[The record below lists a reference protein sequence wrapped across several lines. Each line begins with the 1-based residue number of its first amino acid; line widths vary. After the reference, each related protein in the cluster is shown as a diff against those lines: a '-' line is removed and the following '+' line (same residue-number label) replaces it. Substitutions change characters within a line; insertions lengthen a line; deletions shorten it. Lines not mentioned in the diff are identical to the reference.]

1 MRGIKSHMRHL
12 LIGCAA
18 GCVFGSFG
26 CTPTK
31 TLLDE
36 RFPPPGVDRTSQS
49 RETPESL
56 RVRKTPESL
65 PPRFHGPVVPAGGQ
79 NLPALAALE
88 QSQPAVVDEFVKLA
102 VTRNPRLA
110 RATIAIDAAQGRYLQ
125 AGLYPNPELAV
136 NWDEIGDRTGAGGIL
151 AAPKLT
157 QTIVTGHKLSLSQ
170 AVVAREVDQATLE
183 LVSERYA
190 VVSSVRAAFY
200 DAYTLQQR
208 AEVLKE
214 LVKLADDAAANGKS
228 LLEAKQI
235 ARLDMVQLEV
245 QQQQFRA
252 ELQAVEK
259 ELPAA
264 YRRLASVTGE
274 NGLNVPAVVGTFDGL
289 PAYDLEQTR
298 AAVLASH
305 PDIRTAKVGVDRA
318 QAAVRR
324 AEVEPIPNVSVYA
337 GYIRQ
342 FENKSHDG
350 AAGLS
355 MPIPVWNRNQGNI
368 HAAKAELGM
377 AIQTVGRVENE
388 LVGRVAVA
396 FQTYAA
402 ARQRAELYRVEIL
415 PRATETYELSMKAF
429 KGGQFEYLRVIQA
442 QRAVA
447 EAKLELNKSLGDAW
461 RSAAELSGLLL
472 EESWPGT
479 LGAPIKGPEMKPMP
493 KPLPPKGV
501 QEK

>member
-12 LIGCAA
+12 LIGC
-18 GCVFGSFG
+18 VFGSFG
-26 CTPTK
+26 CNPTK
-31 TLLDE
+31 SFLDE
-36 RFPPPGVDRTSQS
+36 RFPPPGAERSPQS

-56 RVRKTPESL
+56 PARKTPESL
-65 PPRFHGPVVPAGGQ
+65 PPRFNGPVVPAGGQ
-79 NLPALAALE
+79 NVPALAPLE
-88 QSQPAVVDEFVKLA
+88 QSQPAVVDEFVELA

-110 RATIAIDAAQGRYLQ
+110 RATIAIDAARGRYLQ

-136 NWDEIGDRTGAGGIL
+136 NWDEIGDRQDGRGIL
-151 AAPKLT
+151 TAPKLT
-157 QTIVTGHKLSLSQ
+157 QTIVTGKKLSLSQ
-170 AVVAREVDQATLE
+170 TVAAREVDQATLE
-183 LVSERYA
+183 LIGERYA
-190 VVSSVRAAFY
+190 VVAAVRAAFY
-200 DAYTLQQR
+200 EAYTLQR
-208 AEVLKE
+208 RYEVLGE
-214 LVKLADDAAANGKS
+214 LLKLADEAVANGKT
-228 LLEAKQI
+228 LLEGKQI

-252 ELQAVEK
+252 ELQAVKE

-264 YRRLASVTGE
+264 YRRLASVTGQ
-274 NGLNVPAVVGTFDGL
+274 NGLHVPGVVGTFDGL

-305 PDIRTAKVGVDRA
+305 PDVRTARVGVDRA

-324 AEVEPIPNVSVYA
+324 AEAEPIPNVSVYA

-342 FENKSHDG
+342 YENKSHDG

-368 HAAKAELGM
+368 RAAKAELGM
-377 AIQTVGRVENE
+377 AIQSVGRVENE
-388 LVGRVAVA
+388 LVGRVAAA

-402 ARQRAELYRVEIL
+402 ARRRADLYRVEIL

-429 KGGQFEYLRVIQA
+429 QGGQFEYLRVIQA

-479 LGAPIKGPEMKPMP
+479 LATPPTGPEVKPMP

>member
-1 MRGIKSHMRHL
+1 MRGIKGHVRHL
-12 LIGCAA
+12 LV
-18 GCVFGSFG
+18 GCVFGGFG

-31 TLLDE
+31 SFLDE
-36 RFPPPGVDRTSQS
+36 RFPPPGVDRSPQS
-49 RETPESL
+49 RETPEPLPS
-56 RVRKTPESL
+56 RKSPESL

-79 NLPALAALE
+79 NVPAPAELE
-88 QSQPAVVDEFVKLA
+88 QSQPAGVDEFVQLA

-110 RATIAIDAAQGRYLQ
+110 RATIAIEAAQGRYVQ

-151 AAPKLT
+151 TAPRVS
-157 QTIVTGHKLSLSQ
+157 QTIVTGKKLSLSQ

-183 LVSERYA
+183 LISERYA
-190 VVSSVRAAFY
+190 VVAAVRASFY
-200 DAYTLQQR
+200 EAYTLQQR
-208 AEVLKE
+208 AGVLRE
-214 LVKLADDAAANGKS
+214 LVKIADDGVGIGKS

-252 ELQAVEK
+252 ELLAVEK

-274 NGLNVPAVVGTFDGL
+274 NGLNVPGVVGTFDGL
-289 PAYDLEQTR
+289 PSYDLDQAR
-298 AAVLASH
+298 AAVLSSH
-305 PDIRTAKVGVDRA
+305 PEVRTARVGVDRA

-324 AEVEPIPNVSVYA
+324 AQAEPIPNVTVYA
-337 GYIRQ
+337 AYIRQ
-342 FENKSHDG
+342 YENKSRDG
-350 AAGLS
+350 AAGVS
-355 MPIPVWNRNQGNI
+355 MPIPVWNQNQGNI
-368 HAAKAELGM
+368 RAARAELGM

-388 LVGRVAVA
+388 LVGRVAAA

-402 ARQRAELYRVEIL
+402 ARQRADLFRVEIL

-472 EESWPGT
+472 EDSWPGP
-479 LGAPIKGPEMKPMP
+479 LLAPPKGPVVVPMP
-493 KPLPPKGV
+493 KPLPPNDGPK
-501 QEK
+501 K